1 MTQRQPYPRVFL
13 PPEDD
18 ARDGGLARLALV
30 ALAAG
35 AVAGLVGGAFR
46 WCLQEVEL
54 FRTTVLEWTQEAPA
68 VRWLVPV
75 LLAAIAVGLARLIV
89 RFVPEASGSGIQRVE
104 ANARH
109 EIGYAPFRIVPAKFV
124 GGLLAI
130 GAGLALGREGPTVQ
144 MGAIIGARAG
154 RLAKVPDED
163 ERTLSAALAGAGL
176 AVAFS
181 APIGGAF
188 FTFEEVTRAFRTR
201 LVITTLAAS
210 AAAMAVARLIVGS
223 DPVFSVPDI
232 STPPMWTLLLFGGL
246 GVLVG
251 FLGVAYNRL
260 VMAMLDLF
268 DRIRTPPPEIKAAIV
283 GGLVGLLGVIDP
295 RLVGGGDELNQSIL
309 VGQFTISALILIL
322 VVRWF
327 LGPLSYS
334 LGTPGG
340 LFAPL
345 LVVGA
350 SIGAIIAETLNLI
363 APSLELSPLAFA
375 IVGMSTFFAAVVRAP
390 VTGVVLVVEMTA
402 TTSLIVPMILAAA
415 VAVVTTTMLHA
426 QPVYDS
432 LRERLLRRP

>member
-1 MTQRQPYPRVFL
+1 VTGQQPYPRVFL

-18 ARDGGLARLALV
+18 AREGGLPRLALI

-46 WCLQEVEL
+46 WTLMEAET
-54 FRTTVLEWTQEAPA
+54 FRTSLLEWTREAPA
-68 VRWLVPV
+68 ARWLIPV
-75 LLAAIAVGLARLIV
+75 ALAALAVGLARLIV

-109 EIGYAPFRIVPAKFV
+109 EIGFARFRIVPAKFV

-130 GAGLALGREGPTVQ
+130 GSGLALGREGPTVQ
-144 MGAIIGARAG
+144 MGAVIGARAG
-154 RLAKVPDED
+154 RLAKVPDSD

-223 DPVFSVPDI
+223 DPVFRVPDI
-232 STPPMWTLLLFGGL
+232 PVPPMWHLLFFGLLGGL
-246 GVLVG
+246 VG
-251 FLGVAYNRL
+251 ILGVVYNRL
-260 VMAMLDLF
+260 VMALLDLF
-268 DRIRTPPPEIKAAIV
+268 DRIPALAPEAKAAIV
-283 GGLVGLLGVIDP
+283 GGLVGLLGIIDP
-295 RLVGGGDELNQSIL
+295 SLIGGGEELNQAIL
-309 VGQFTISALILIL
+309 VGRFSIAALLVIL

-327 LGPLSYS
+327 LGPISYS

-350 SIGAIIAETLNLI
+350 AVGALLANLLN
-363 APSLELSPLAFA
+363 AVTPSMQLSPMAFA

-415 VAVVTTTMLHA
+415 VAVVTTTVMHA

>member
-1 MTQRQPYPRVFL
+1 MTDEQPYPRIFL
-13 PPEDD
+13 PPQDD
-18 ARDGGLARLALV
+18 ADQGGLARLALL

-35 AVAGLVGGAFR
+35 AVAGLVGGGFR
-46 WCLQEVEL
+46 WLLAVVEGL
-54 FRTTVLEWTQEAPA
+54 RTDLLVWTRDEPGT
-68 VRWLVPV
+68 RWLIPV
-75 LLAAIAVGLARLIV
+75 LLAAVAVGLARLIV
-89 RFVPEASGSGIQRVE
+89 RYVPESSGSGIQRVE
-104 ANARH
+104 ANARD
-109 EIGYAPFRIVPAKFV
+109 EIGFARFRIVPAKFV

-130 GAGLALGREGPTVQ
+130 GSGLALGREGPTVQ

-154 RLAKVPDED
+154 RMAKVSDHD
-163 ERTLSAALAGAGL
+163 ERTLAAALAGAGL

-181 APIGGAF
+181 APVGGAF

-201 LVITTLAAS
+201 LVIATLAAS
-210 AAAMAVARLIVGS
+210 AAAMAVARLIIGS

-232 STPPMWTLLLFGGL
+232 AAPALWTLLVFGAL
-246 GVLVG
+246 GVLIG
-251 FLGVAYNRL
+251 LMGVYYNRL
-260 VMAMLDLF
+260 VMYLLDLF
-268 DRIRTPPPEIKAAIV
+268 DRIPGLPPEIKAAIV
-283 GGLVGLLGVIDP
+283 GGLVGLLGILDP
-295 RLVGGGDELNQSIL
+295 ALVGGGDELNQSIL
-309 VGQFTISALILIL
+309 VGQFSITALLVIL

-327 LGPLSYS
+327 LGPISYS
-334 LGTPGG
+334 LGTAGG

-350 SIGAIIAETLNLI
+350 STGALVAQGLNALM
-363 APSLELSPLAFA
+363 PSLELSPLSFA

-402 TTSLIVPMILAAA
+402 TTSLLVPMILAAA